1 MMTTFPSMLLLM
13 VLIPDLHDGRSAM
26 DRSFRPYPRYWS
38 SLTFFNQ
45 STLFPIQRFL
55 NDDPRR
61 RRRAMPYFLS
71 AGRLP
76 YDLKH
81 AAVATNRY
89 YPHGLMSGDHK
100 CSAETWTIS
109 WPLSP

>member
-13 VLIPDLHDGRSAM
+13 ALIPDLHDGRSAM
-26 DRSFRPYPRYWS
+26 DRSVRPYPRYWS

-61 RRRAMPYFLS
+61 R
-71 AGRLP
+71 
-76 YDLKH
+76 
-81 AAVATNRY
+81 VAPCHTSFR
-89 YPHGLMSGDHK
+89 PVASRM
-100 CSAETWTIS
+100 I
-109 WPLSP
+109 